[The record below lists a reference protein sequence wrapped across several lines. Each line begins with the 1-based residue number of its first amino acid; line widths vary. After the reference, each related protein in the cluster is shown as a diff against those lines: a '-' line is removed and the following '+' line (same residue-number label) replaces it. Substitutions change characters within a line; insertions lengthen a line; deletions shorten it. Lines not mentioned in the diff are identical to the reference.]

1 MNDVNQQA
9 ASAGGSNLFPTDQD
23 GIGSLSLAN
32 IADAFPIK
40 RRRAYLNNASIGPM
54 SLPVIGAVDRFMA
67 DVRDNGRNEYPNWCK
82 FADTAMKDRIA
93 RLIGAKREEIAYVK
107 NTTEG
112 LIQVANGLRWKDGD
126 NVVIADIEYPSNVY
140 CWVKLAERGVTV
152 RWVKNRQ
159 GRIEVDDIRAQMDA
173 RTRVVSLSAVQFSN
187 GYRQDLART
196 AQLCHEKGAL
206 LNLDGIQWVGAL
218 MMDVEHYGVD
228 FLSVG
233 GHKWMLAPIG
243 TGFFYCRRSRLDEL
257 DPPNVGYHTVD
268 KHEDHMDYD
277 LVYRANAGR
286 FEEALVNFPGIWG
299 LDMAVRIQLK
309 LGPEA
314 IERHILGL
322 GDRALE
328 GLRQRGCQI
337 VNPTGPG
344 ERSGIVS
351 FKHPGLAVEGL
362 VERLREAKIDLAVRG
377 GAMRIS
383 PSYYNDA
390 DDIDRLL
397 AALPRA

>member
-1 MNDVNQQA
+1 MTDTSQNPSSQTM
-9 ASAGGSNLFPTDQD
+9 NLFPGEDE
-23 GIGSLSLAN
+23 GLAGFSW
-32 IADAFPIK
+32 ATVASAFPIK
-40 RRRAYLNNASIGPM
+40 KRRAYLNNASIGAG
-54 SLPVIGAVDRFMA
+54 SLPVIAAVDRFMA

-82 FADTAMKDRIA
+82 FADSAMKDRIA
-93 RLIGAKREEIAYVK
+93 RLIGAKREEIAFVK

-140 CWVKLAERGVTV
+140 CWMKLAERGVSV

-159 GRIEVDDIRAQMDA
+159 GRIEVDDIRALVDA
-173 RTRVVSLSAVQFSN
+173 RTRIVSLSAVQFSN

-196 AQLCHEKGAL
+196 AQICHDKGAM

-218 MMDVEHYGVD
+218 AMDVDKYGVD

-233 GHKWMLAPIG
+233 GHKWLLAPIG
-243 TGFFYCRRSRLDEL
+243 TGFFYCRRSRLDLL
-257 DPPNVGYHTVD
+257 DPPNVGYHSVG
-268 KHEDHMDYD
+268 KHEDHMDYE
-277 LVYRANAGR
+277 LTYRPDAGR

-299 LDMAVRIQLK
+299 LDAAVRMHLK
-309 LGPEA
+309 LGPAAVEK
-314 IERHILGL
+314 HIMGL
-322 GDRALE
+322 GDRAIE
-328 GLRQRGCQI
+328 GLHQRGCQI

-351 FKHPGLAVEGL
+351 FKHPTVPVETL
-362 VERLREAKIDLAVRG
+362 VERLKEAKVDLAVRG

-390 DDIDRLL
+390 DDIDRFLS
-397 AALPRA
+397 ALPRA